1 METLQEKKQ
10 NKIYAIYSET
20 LGQCYIGSTS
30 AYIWNRLLTHR
41 AHFYQYKRRM
51 NNTKQYD
58 FHLQIYSSF
67 QILAA
72 EDHKIMLLE
81 LIPVDTDSIAISAR
95 ERWHIENPPAGFQC
109 INWRT
114 PGSNR
119 DKVYRNQITICGCGK
134 EVKNYYK
141 KIHNRKC
148 KALINDE

>member
-58 FHLQIYSSF
+58 FHLQIYSLRNSPKYNFRNSCFVYSF
-67 QILAA
+67 
-72 EDHKIMLLE
+72 
-81 LIPVDTDSIAISAR
+81 P
-95 ERWHIENPPAGFQC
+95 
-109 INWRT
+109 
-114 PGSNR
+114 
-119 DKVYRNQITICGCGK
+119 
-134 EVKNYYK
+134 
-141 KIHNRKC
+141 
-148 KALINDE
+148 